1 VTHADLQDWLNRYVA
16 AWRNYDPA
24 AIGALFTDDAT
35 YAYHPWDTGE
45 DVPRGRDAIVANW
58 QQDRDEPGS
67 WEAEYRPLLVEGN
80 RAVATGETRYASGKT
95 YVNLFV
101 LRFDEDG
108 RCAEFVE
115 WFMMPPAAAAEG

>member
-1 VTHADLQDWLNRYVA
+1 VTHADLQDWLNRYIA

-24 AIGALFTDDAT
+24 AIRALFTDDAT
-35 YAYHPWDTGE
+35 YAYHPWDTGD

-80 RAVATGETRYASGKT
+80 RAVATGETRYASGKR

-115 WFMMPPAAAAEG
+115 WFMMPPPAAADS